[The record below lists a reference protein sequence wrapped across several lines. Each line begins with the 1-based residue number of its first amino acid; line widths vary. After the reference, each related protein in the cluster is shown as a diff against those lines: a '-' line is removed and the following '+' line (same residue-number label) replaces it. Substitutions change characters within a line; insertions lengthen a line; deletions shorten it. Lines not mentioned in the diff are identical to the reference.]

1 MSKLKYR
8 IALIVALVAASL
20 WALFPRT
27 TVERVF
33 RGGQFVFDTVQRVPL
48 KRGLDLQ
55 GGIHLALEL
64 DESRGVVQDKPA
76 ALEQAIRV
84 IRNRIDQFGVAEPV
98 VQQEGDDRIVVEL
111 PGLDDPVRAQQVL
124 STAAFLEFQIT
135 DKTNALE
142 RVVPR
147 LDQIARDLGMASAT
161 TAAGDTARSVPG
173 LGGLLRSG
181 ADSAA
186 DSTRADTAAAT
197 AGGPFSRSLRPGQF
211 PGQYLVAR
219 ADEALLRRLLDTLP
233 IRNAL
238 PPGKEVRWAAD
249 TVAVGADIYRELWV
263 LDARPIITGEYITD
277 ARPQQDPAEGAVVAF
292 TLNAQGARRFRT
304 ETGRHVGDL
313 MAIVLD
319 ERVITAPRI
328 NSAIGRNG
336 QITMGSRQLQAAQ
349 DLALVLRAGAL
360 RTPLTIVESRS
371 IGPSLGQDAVQDGFR
386 AGALGV
392 VLVVLI
398 MVVYYRFSGFLAV
411 LGLILYALFTLAM
424 LAGLGA
430 VLTLPGIAGFV
441 LSIGMAVDAN
451 FLIFERIREELDAG
465 RTVATAV
472 NSGFTNA
479 LSAIIDSNVTTAL
492 TAVVLY
498 QFGTGPVQGF
508 AVTLL
513 AGLAASMVTAIFVV
527 RTFFLIWLSRSRT
540 TQTLSI

>member
-1 MSKLKYR
+1 MSNLKYR

-27 TVERVF
+27 AVERVF
-33 RGGQFVFDTVQRVPL
+33 RDGQFVFDTVQRVPL

-64 DESRGVVQDKPA
+64 DESRGVVQDKQA
-76 ALEQAIRV
+76 ALDQAIRIV
-84 IRNRIDQFGVAEPV
+84 RNRIDQFGVAEPV
-98 VQQEGDDRIVVEL
+98 VQQVGEERIVVEL
-111 PGLDDPVRAQQVL
+111 PGLDDPERALEVL

-147 LDQIARDLGMASAT
+147 LDQIARDIGMGGAP
-161 TAAGDTARSVPG
+161 AGRDTARSPG
-173 LGGLLRSG
+173 GIGGLLGPG

-186 DSTRADTAAAT
+186 DSARADTATAAV
-197 AGGPFSRSLRPGQF
+197 GGPFSRALRPGQF
-211 PGQYLVAR
+211 PGQYLVATT
-219 ADEALLRRLLDTLP
+219 DEPLLRRLLDTLP
-233 IRNAL
+233 ISSAL
-238 PPGKEVRWAAD
+238 PPGKEVRWGVDTIAAGTD
-249 TVAVGADIYRELWV
+249 VFRELWV
-263 LDARPIITGEYITD
+263 LDARPIITGEYVTD

-336 QITMGSRQLQAAQ
+336 QITMGSRELQAAQ

-360 RTPLTIVESRS
+360 RNPLTVVESRS
-371 IGPSLGQDAVQDGFR
+371 VGPSLGQDAVDEGIR

-392 VLVVLI
+392 ALVVLI
-398 MVVYYRFSGFLAV
+398 MVGYYRFSGFLAV
-411 LGLILYALFTLAM
+411 LGLGLFTMFTAAM
-424 LAGLGA
+424 LAGLDA

-465 RTVATAV
+465 RTVQTAV
-472 NSGFTNA
+472 NSGFQNA

-527 RTFFLIWLSRSRT
+527 RTFFLLWLSRSRNP
-540 TQTLSI
+540 QTLSI